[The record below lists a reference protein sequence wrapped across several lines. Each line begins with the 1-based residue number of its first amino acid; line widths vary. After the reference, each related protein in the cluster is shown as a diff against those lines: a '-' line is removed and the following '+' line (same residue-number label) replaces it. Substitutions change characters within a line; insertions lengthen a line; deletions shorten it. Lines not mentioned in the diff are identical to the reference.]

1 MNRYYTRKGAP
12 VNAYQLQNLQLM
24 FESPKIKGH
33 RFKITFDERT
43 EYSPWKIE
51 IFGWNGQR
59 AQTLYADKTDYLLHF
74 ELVNY
79 EEDQYAI
86 MSKNMFKELF
96 EQNVAKPVNQDDMVP
111 DPEIKLLYD
120 IDNGKYNQVRDDSRG
135 SNSSAENGST
145 VTYAV

>member
-12 VNAYQLQNLQLM
+12 VNAYQLQNLSIM
-24 FESPKIKGH
+24 FDSPKSKSH
-33 RFKITFDERT
+33 RFKITYDERT

-51 IFGWNGQR
+51 IFNWSGTR
-59 AQTLYADKTDYLLHF
+59 CQTLYADKTDYLLHF

-79 EEDQYAI
+79 EDDQYAI
-86 MSKNMFKELF
+86 MSKKLFGELF
-96 EQNVAKPVNQDDMVP
+96 EQNVAKPVDEDYMVP

-120 IDNGKYNQVRDDSRG
+120 IDNGKYNQARDDSRG

-145 VTYAV
+145 VTDTV